1 MAAPQ
6 HPRHGRRG
14 AEVAGPASATPGNTC
29 PAGCVTWPQ
38 PGAPSGSACS
48 STAAAR
54 PPGAPARQAGPRFR
68 AGWAGPVPVGGRRRA
83 ALVRLAVVDVA
94 AAPPGFVYEWPA
106 FSIAESR
113 TGIDAQLILDA
124 ARRSVRL
131 WPDGEPD
138 AWVLVVSHRWPEL
151 GCRGVAKLRA
161 AGRPSA
167 LWRRRAGRRGG
178 GGFHIGQAAGSPG
191 SSTVAWCPA
200 RVGGSAANRPAAL
213 PPR

>member
-131 WPDGEPD
+131 WPDSKAD
-138 AWVLVVSHRWPEL
+138 AWEADSTSGRQQEVPGRVPW
-151 GCRGVAKLRA
+151 RG
-161 AGRPSA
+161 
-167 LWRRRAGRRGG
+167 
-178 GGFHIGQAAGSPG
+178 
-191 SSTVAWCPA
+191 A
-200 RVGGSAANRPAAL
+200 RLGSAAARRTGPRHSPSDDDVHRVFTTCSPRRSTTPPGFGSGVRPR
-213 PPR
+213 PPPCRPRQG